1 MPSGTLVEFTIAVP
15 RPLRHIAPM
24 NYLLAAVIGLV
35 GGLTSG
41 LFGVGGG
48 IIMVP
53 ALVLLMQADT
63 KVAVA
68 TSLAVIVPTTLAS
81 SLLNQSFGRIDW
93 RMVAALAI
101 PAILGGLAT
110 TWFKEQIPSD
120 VLRRL
125 FGGFLLLV
133 GGYLLFKK

>member
-1 MPSGTLVEFTIAVP
+1 
-15 RPLRHIAPM
+15 M
-24 NYLLAAVIGLV
+24 NYLLATVIGLV

-53 ALVLLMQADT
+53 AMVLLMHTDMR
-63 KVAVA
+63 VAVA

-81 SLLNQSFGRIDW
+81 SILNQSLGRIDW
-93 RMVAALAI
+93 RLVAALAV

-110 TWFKEQIPSD
+110 TWFKEEIPSETLKR
-120 VLRRL
+120 V
-125 FGGFLLLV
+125 FGAFVILV
-133 GGYLLFKK
+133 GTRLLLFK

>member
-1 MPSGTLVEFTIAVP
+1 
-15 RPLRHIAPM
+15 M

-53 ALVLLMQADT
+53 AMALLMHTDMR
-63 KVAVA
+63 VAVA

-81 SLLNQSFGRIDW
+81 SILNQSFGRIDW
-93 RMVAALAI
+93 RLVAALAV

-110 TWFKEQIPSD
+110 TWFKEQIPSEI
-120 VLRRL
+120 LRRL
-125 FGGFLLLV
+125 FGAFVILV
-133 GGYLLFKK
+133 GTRLLLFK

>member
-1 MPSGTLVEFTIAVP
+1 
-15 RPLRHIAPM
+15 M
-24 NYLLAAVIGLV
+24 NYLLAAVVGLV

-53 ALVLLMQADT
+53 ALILWMQLDAR
-63 KVAVA
+63 AAIA

-81 SLLNQSFGRIDW
+81 SVMNHAAFGRIDW
-93 RMVAALAI
+93 RLVAALAL
-101 PAILGGLAT
+101 PAIVGGLAT

-120 VLRRL
+120 LLKRL

-133 GGYLLFKK
+133 GGYLVLGK

>member
-1 MPSGTLVEFTIAVP
+1 M
-15 RPLRHIAPM
+15 HIAGM
-24 NYLLAAVIGLV
+24 NYLFAVAIGLV

-53 ALVLLMQADT
+53 ALVLLMHTDQ
-63 KVAVA
+63 KVAIA

-81 SLLNQSFGRIDW
+81 SILNQSLGRIDW
-93 RMVAALAI
+93 KLVAALAI

-110 TWFKEQIPSD
+110 TWFKEAIPSEILKK
-120 VLRRL
+120 V
-125 FGGFLLLV
+125 FGTFIMVV
-133 GGYLLFKK
+133 GARLLFFK

>member
-1 MPSGTLVEFTIAVP
+1 
-15 RPLRHIAPM
+15 M
-24 NYLLAAVIGLV
+24 NYLLAVVIGLV

-53 ALVLLMQADT
+53 AMVLLMQTDMKA
-63 KVAVA
+63 AVA

-93 RMVAALAI
+93 RLVAALAV
-101 PAILGGLAT
+101 PAIVGGLAS
-110 TWFKEQIPSD
+110 TWFKEHVPSE
-120 VLRRL
+120 VLKRL
-125 FGGFLLLV
+125 FGGFLLVV
-133 GGYLLFKK
+133 GLRLLFFK

>member
-1 MPSGTLVEFTIAVP
+1 
-15 RPLRHIAPM
+15 M
-24 NYLLAAVIGLV
+24 NYLFAVAIGLL

-53 ALVLLMQADT
+53 ALILFMQQDARA
-63 KVAVA
+63 AVA

-81 SLLNQSFGRIDW
+81 TCLNHAAFGRIDW
-93 RMVAALAI
+93 RLVAALAV
-101 PAILGGLAT
+101 PAILGGLLS

-120 VLRRL
+120 LLKRL
-125 FGGFLLLV
+125 FGGFLLVVGMSLV
-133 GGYLLFKK
+133 FSK

>member
-1 MPSGTLVEFTIAVP
+1 
-15 RPLRHIAPM
+15 M
-24 NYLLAAVIGLV
+24 NYLLAVTIGLV

-53 ALVLLMQADT
+53 ALVMLTQTEM
-63 KVAVA
+63 KSAVA

-93 RMVAALAI
+93 RLVAALAI
-101 PAILGGLAT
+101 PAIIGGLAS
-110 TWFKEQIPSD
+110 TWFKEQIPSET
-120 VLRRL
+120 LKKC
-125 FGGFLLLV
+125 FGGFLLIV
-133 GGYLLFKK
+133 GARLLFFK

>member
-1 MPSGTLVEFTIAVP
+1 
-15 RPLRHIAPM
+15 M
-24 NYLLAAVIGLV
+24 NYLLAVAIGLV

-53 ALVLLMQADT
+53 ALVMLMHT
-63 KVAVA
+63 EMKTAVA

-93 RMVAALAI
+93 RLVAALAI
-101 PAILGGLAT
+101 PAIIGGLAS
-110 TWFKEQIPSD
+110 TWFKEQIPSEI
-120 VLRRL
+120 LKKL
-125 FGGFLLLV
+125 FGGFLLIV
-133 GGYLLFKK
+133 GARLLFFK